1 MGHVSEDA
9 ADPQLSAAARTADHG
24 NYILLMRGA
33 SEYAQWPSNWYLN
46 AALIVD

>member
-9 ADPQLSAAARTADHG
+9 AESQLSAAVRHRKHT
-24 NYILLMRGA
+24 NSILLMRGA